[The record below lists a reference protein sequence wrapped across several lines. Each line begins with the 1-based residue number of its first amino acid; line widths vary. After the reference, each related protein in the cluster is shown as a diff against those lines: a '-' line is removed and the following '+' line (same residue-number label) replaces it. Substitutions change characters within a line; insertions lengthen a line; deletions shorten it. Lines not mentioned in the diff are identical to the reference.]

1 MTSTTKVKVKF
12 KKKSYGKTVIDFN
25 FGRHEDLFTLK
36 SDIHLGLA
44 ASMNIAFQVD
54 NSSCLPIEVNNCVVL
69 HQNSIC
75 LLEIQEWLIDMNLA
89 NYHIFTDQLLQ
100 EKMVNIVARTS
111 DSGNGNHSVSLPT
124 FLVKVNLKSRSNA
137 FIFIYKLAVVLY
149 FMILHSISYFHECTA
164 LFFGLKLSIFVFI
177 IKEIKHILKTL
188 FPIILQVSA
197 FSYFT

>member
-12 KKKSYGKTVIDFN
+12 KKKSYSKTVIDFN

-54 NSSCLPIEVNNCVVL
+54 NSSCLPIEVNNCIVL

-137 FIFIYKLAVVLY
+137 FIFIYKLAVVL
-149 FMILHSISYFHECTA
+149 FL
-164 LFFGLKLSIFVFI
+164 
-177 IKEIKHILKTL
+177 
-188 FPIILQVSA
+188 
-197 FSYFT
+197 